1 MKEIEKEIDERSK
14 ICRDCGSPYE
24 EEPFERGDYTGDNE
38 PEVNSFSEKIM
49 KRTDV

>member
-38 PEVNSFSEKIM
+38 PEVN
-49 KRTDV
+49 